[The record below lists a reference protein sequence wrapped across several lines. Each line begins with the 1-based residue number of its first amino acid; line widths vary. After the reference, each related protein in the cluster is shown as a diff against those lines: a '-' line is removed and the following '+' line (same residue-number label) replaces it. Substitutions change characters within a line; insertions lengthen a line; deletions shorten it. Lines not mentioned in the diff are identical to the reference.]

1 MAEHCWRVNATL
13 EVRKSGNAED
23 RDWPHMVVAISGESE
38 TVLVSGIENELEA
51 EAICRDVAAAAYL
64 DSLHVK
70 PAMLKAVATAN

>member
-23 RDWPHMVVAISGESE
+23 HDWPYMVVAISGESE
-38 TVLVSGIENELEA
+38 TVLVSGIAEELEA
-51 EAICRDVAAAAYL
+51 EAIRRDVAAAAYV

-70 PAMLKAVATAN
+70 PPKLKAVSTTN